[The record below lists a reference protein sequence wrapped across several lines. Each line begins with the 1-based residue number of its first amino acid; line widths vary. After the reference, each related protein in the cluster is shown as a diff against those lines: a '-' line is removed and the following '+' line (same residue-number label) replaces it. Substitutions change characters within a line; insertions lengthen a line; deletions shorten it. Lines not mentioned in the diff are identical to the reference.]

1 MTLKERIED
10 HRNDPA
16 CMSCHAKID
25 PWGIAFEQF
34 DAIGQWRT
42 EAGGRPVD
50 ARSVLFNQQVLDGL
64 DGLKGFLLLNR
75 QDQFVRALV
84 QKLVTFGLGRPLGF
98 SDRAEVERITA
109 ETREAGDGL
118 ATMIKEIVT
127 SDLFQSR

>member
-1 MTLKERIED
+1 M
-10 HRNDPA
+10 
-16 CMSCHAKID
+16 
-25 PWGIAFEQF
+25 
-34 DAIGQWRT
+34 
-42 EAGGRPVD
+42 D
-50 ARSVLFNQQVLDGL
+50 ARSLLFNQQELDGL

-98 SDRAEVERITA
+98 SDRAAVDRITA

-118 ATMIKEIVT
+118 ATMIKRIVT